1 MLLSGSFSSLGSLGG
16 SFGAA
21 SAKRTSPLM
30 VGRRVEYLRLNTAS
44 ASGSARPEN
53 SKSGMKGKSKTRQR
67 DRDMWLMDSD
77 SEDGP
82 LYGQSPMGGGSMT
95 ASYIRSSLFPGVAA
109 NGPAMLKP
117 RNEAQARYLKLLE
130 NCEDGSAP
138 IVIGTGSSGSGK
150 TAFAV
155 HVAARKLVAGE
166 IGKIILTRPTVSVDE
181 ELGFLPGNVEEKMD
195 PWMRPI
201 YDVLY
206 LYFSPGKVQ
215 ALMAKQI
222 IEICPLAFLRG
233 RTFESSFIIAD
244 EFQNSTVSQMLAL
257 LTRIGNDSKMVI
269 TGDPMQHDRGFE
281 VNGLL
286 DLIQRVRRTPE
297 AGLASD
303 IQIVEF
309 KPEDVQR
316 HPVIKKIL
324 RIYG

>member
-1 MLLSGSFSSLGSLGG
+1 MLLSGSYCAGVLPAG
-16 SFGAA
+16 
-21 SAKRTSPLM
+21 AKRTSPLM
-30 VGRRVEYLRLNTAS
+30 VGRRVENLRLNKTSVSAPAS
-44 ASGSARPEN
+44 ARSESASNR
-53 SKSGMKGKSKTRQR
+53 GMKGKSKTRQH
-67 DRDMWLMDSD
+67 DRNMWLMDSD

-82 LYGQSPMGGGSMT
+82 VYGQSPGGAGGSMT

-109 NGPAMLKP
+109 NGPTMLKP

-130 NCEDGSAP
+130 NLAEDSAP

-181 ELGFLPGNVEEKMD
+181 EIGFLPGNVEEKMD

-206 LYFSPGKVQ
+206 LYFSPAKVQ

-233 RTFESSFIIAD
+233 RTFEGAFIIAD

-269 TGDPMQHDRGFE
+269 TGDPLQHDRGFE

-286 DLIQRVRRTPE
+286 DLIQRVRGRPDV
-297 AGLASD
+297 GLASD
-303 IQIVEF
+303 IQVVEF

-316 HPVIKKIL
+316 HAVIRKIL
-324 RIYG
+324 KLYS